1 MRFPAGIA
9 NVGATCAASA
19 LLQCLCHVDAMRL
32 WLASPSHGDPLAAL
46 LTGVLGAVRSGR
58 GVVRP
63 DDLLL
68 HVYARFRLSPGQP
81 QDAAEIFVRLL
92 DALTESGGP
101 SPPCETPVATAVECD
116 SCRWTSCTTEK
127 TTTIHAT
134 DSTATALSRLFSVER
149 LDDAWR
155 CESCG
160 SVGRGERRSV
170 VPSPPPVIAINVTC
184 LIPDAVADEVVEIG
198 ATPVRYR
205 LVACVLHRQGGHF
218 LAALRVHDGRGWL
231 VADDARVYVCAQ
243 PPGGACLA
251 FYVRGPRP

>member
-9 NVGATCAASA
+9 NVGATCATSA
-19 LLQCLCHVDAMRL
+19 LLQCLCHVDAMRC
-32 WLASPSHGDPLAAL
+32 WLASPSHRDPLAARL
-46 LTGVLGAVRSGR
+46 SNVLDAVRSGR
-58 GVVRP
+58 GVVRT

-68 HVYARFRLSPGQP
+68 DVYARLRLSPGQP
-81 QDAAEIFVRLL
+81 QDAAEIFVRLI
-92 DALTESGGP
+92 DALTMSGGP
-101 SPPCETPVATAVECD
+101 PPPCETLVTTAVECD
-116 SCRWTSCTTEK
+116 SCRRTSCTTEK

-134 DSTATALSRLFSVER
+134 ASTATALCRLFSVER

-160 SVGRGERRSV
+160 SVGLGERRSV

-205 LVACVLHRQGGHF
+205 LVACVLHRHGGHF
-218 LAALRVHDGRGWL
+218 LAVLRVHDGRGWL
-231 VADDARVYVCAQ
+231 VADDARVYACAK
-243 PPGGACLA
+243 PPGGVCLV
-251 FYVRGPRP
+251 FYARDVT